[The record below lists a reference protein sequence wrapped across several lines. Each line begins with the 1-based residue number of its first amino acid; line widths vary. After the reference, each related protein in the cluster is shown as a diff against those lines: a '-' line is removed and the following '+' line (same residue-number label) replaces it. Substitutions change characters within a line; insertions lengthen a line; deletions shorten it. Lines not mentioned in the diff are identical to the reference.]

1 MSRVP
6 LRILVVD
13 DSTDSTR
20 MLAVLL
26 KREGYETRTAFDGPS
41 AIEAATLH
49 RPDVVLLDLT
59 LTGLSG
65 VEVATE
71 LRCITALSSCIL
83 VAVSGS
89 GEERLPC
96 PSPFDHHFMKPV
108 NHVDLLEYLSR
119 CNARSTPPPF
129 PATAVA

>member
-1 MSRVP
+1 MSRLP

-13 DSTDSTR
+13 DSTDSAR

-26 KREGYETRTAFDGPS
+26 KREGYETRAAFDGPA

-59 LTGLSG
+59 LPGISG
-65 VEVATE
+65 VEVAKE

-89 GEERLPC
+89 GEERLPY

-108 NHVDLLEYLSR
+108 SHVALLEYLSR
-119 CNARSTPPPF
+119 CNARSTPPPC